1 MCVPSPLVIPKLHYI
16 ECALVSEKRRKALE
30 RSRVVLDC
38 YLISLKDRSDRRT
51 TALAHLKPLGLNI
64 HHIEALDGRAKKA
77 EDFSQYSSHG
87 AKRTFGRSLLG
98 AELGCYQSHIKAL
111 NRFLDTS
118 ANHALVV
125 EDDCCWQSPVV
136 QPIDEL
142 VEKLDGLEPG
152 WHLAQMGHRVK
163 RLYTREKPKFAGGQ
177 IVRAHHLP
185 TTATA
190 ILWSRQGA
198 NQFIS
203 DFQSIQM
210 PYDHALRV
218 WNLRYDKGY
227 GLTQAVFSNSG
238 SSSDIV
244 IPPKLKQSFLRRRF
258 RMWADRWR
266 ASANMLKYR
275 VKRRF
280 GK

>member
-1 MCVPSPLVIPKLHYI
+1 MSSKIFIINLRDRPDRLVN
-16 ECALVSEKRRKALE
+16 ARKQMAYRNLE
-30 RSRVVLDC
+30 FEVV
-38 YLISLKDRSDRRT
+38 R
-51 TALAHLKPLGLNI
+51 AV
-64 HHIEALDGRAKKA
+64 DGRNREA
-77 EDFSQYSSHG
+77 SSFKDYDDNAAIHY
-87 AKRTFGRSLLG
+87 FGRKLLG
-98 AELGCYQSHIKAL
+98 EEVACFNSHIVAL
-111 NRFLDTS
+111 RRFLDT
-118 ANHALVV
+118 NTDTALIL
-125 EDDCCWQSPVV
+125 EDDYQWREFDAS
-136 QPIDEL
+136 
-142 VEKLDGLEPG
+142 KLSLLCDRLALFDPE
-152 WHLAQMGHRVK
+152 WHLANIGYAVTRG
-163 RLYTREKPKFAGGQ
+163 YTVDDRTPFGMD
-177 IVRAHHLP
+177 ICHAHHFP

-258 RMWADRWR
+258 RMWADRCR